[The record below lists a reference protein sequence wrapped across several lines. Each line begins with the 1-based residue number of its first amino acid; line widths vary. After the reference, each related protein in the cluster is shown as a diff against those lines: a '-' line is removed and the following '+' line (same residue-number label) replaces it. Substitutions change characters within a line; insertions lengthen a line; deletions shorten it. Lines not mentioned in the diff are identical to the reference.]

1 MVNVLYGILF
11 HQKHLPFYACALT
24 GIRFDFS
31 AIVRARLDRWKVNQ
45 HRTFCGKFQ
54 GHNHQCMRSVQ
65 AAPSCFTPWPYCY
78 HPQRASRFTENIV
91 YILNYSFLPLFFMLP
106 SIFTSSY
113 WCTSLVM
120 VGGAC
125 ENLITYLPTAILL
138 GLRNRKTSYWA
149 NTYFLYCKLV

>member
-24 GIRFDFS
+24 GVRFDLS

-91 YILNYSFLPLFFMLP
+91 YILNYSFLFFLCCLQYLLVP
-106 SIFTSSY
+106 TDRI
-113 WCTSLVM
+113 SLVM
-120 VGGAC
+120 VVGAC
-125 ENLITYLPTAILL
+125 EHLITYLP
-138 GLRNRKTSYWA
+138 N
-149 NTYFLYCKLV
+149 